1 MKYPMHHLVTRRSFV
16 RSVLAVGATALL
28 PCSFDALRASTAPPL
43 GKRGP
48 RKRVV
53 VLGAGVAG
61 LAAAFELDAAGHEV
75 TVLEARTRPG
85 GRVLTLREPFADGL
99 HAEAGATR
107 IASTNDWTLKYVRQF
122 GLELVPFRPSGLADV
137 YHVRGQRIV
146 LRASDEPE
154 WPVPLTAEERAI
166 GLAGM
171 RRRYVGSVL
180 PEIGDAGIPDTP
192 HASLRRF
199 DQVSYREFLRLQGAS
214 PAALDLLTL
223 GAGEDEMSALQRLR
237 ALTWRTGA
245 EWWKIAGGNDR
256 LPLAF
261 AARLAAR
268 IHYGAAVTRV
278 RHDEGGVV
286 VGYLQGGQAREARA
300 DHAVC
305 TIPFP
310 VLRGLDVAPLSA
322 AKRRAIADLPYP
334 HATKTFLQTRTRFWR
349 AAGMS
354 GFADTDLPVPEVWD
368 LSEGQPGQ
376 RGLLMAYLTGRFGD
390 EVARRTPD
398 DRLNWT
404 LDHMERI
411 FPGTRLE
418 YEGGA
423 SYAWGEDPWSRGAYP
438 MYGPGQVID
447 LFPAVR
453 QSEGRL
459 HFAGDHASVWPGW
472 IQGALESA
480 NRAARAIDAAPD

>member
-1 MKYPMHHLVTRRSFV
+1 V
-16 RSVLAVGATALL
+16 
-28 PCSFDALRASTAPPL
+28 RASTAPPL
-43 GKRGP
+43 GQRGP

-75 TVLEARTRPG
+75 TVLEA
-85 GRVLTLREPFADGL
+85 
-99 HAEAGATR
+99 
-107 IASTNDWTLKYVRQF
+107 
-122 GLELVPFRPSGLADV
+122 
-137 YHVRGQRIV
+137 
-146 LRASDEPE
+146 
-154 WPVPLTAEERAI
+154 
-166 GLAGM
+166 
-171 RRRYVGSVL
+171 
-180 PEIGDAGIPDTP
+180 
-192 HASLRRF
+192 
-199 DQVSYREFLRLQGAS
+199 
-214 PAALDLLTL
+214 
-223 GAGEDEMSALQRLR
+223 
-237 ALTWRTGA
+237 
-245 EWWKIAGGNDR
+245 
-256 LPLAF
+256 
-261 AARLAAR
+261 
-268 IHYGAAVTRV
+268 
-278 RHDEGGVV
+278 
-286 VGYLQGGQAREARA
+286 
-300 DHAVC
+300 
-305 TIPFP
+305 
-310 VLRGLDVAPLSA
+310 
-322 AKRRAIADLPYP
+322 
-334 HATKTFLQTRTRFWR
+334 RFWR

-376 RGLLMAYLTGRFGD
+376 RGLLMAYLTGPFGD

-423 SYAWGEDPWSRGAYP
+423 SYAWGEDPWSRGACP

-453 QSEGRL
+453 QAEGRL

-480 NRAARAIDAAPD
+480 NRAARAIDATPE

>member
-1 MKYPMHHLVTRRSFV
+1 MHDPVTRRSFI
-16 RSVLAVGATALL
+16 RSVLAAGTTALL
-28 PCSFDALRASTAPPL
+28 PWSVGALRAATAPPL

-99 HAEAGATR
+99 YAEAGATR

-137 YHVRGQRIV
+137 YHVRGRRLV
-146 LRASDEPE
+146 HRAPTEPE
-154 WPVPLTAEERAI
+154 WPLPLTAEERAI
-166 GLAGM
+166 GLAGL
-171 RRRYVGSVL
+171 RRRYTGSVM
-180 PEIGDAGIPDTP
+180 PEIGDGGIPDTP
-192 HASLRRF
+192 PASLRRF

-214 PAALDLLTL
+214 PAALELLTL
-223 GAGEDEMSALQRLR
+223 GAGEHDASALQRLR

-278 RHDEGGVV
+278 RHDESGVV
-286 VGYLQGGQAREARA
+286 VGYLQAGQAREARA

-310 VLRGLDVAPLSA
+310 VLRGLDIAPLSA
-322 AKRRAIADLPYP
+322 AKRQAIADLPYP
-334 HATKTFLQTRTRFWR
+334 HATKTILQTRTRFWR
-349 AAGMS
+349 GDGLS
-354 GFADTDLPVPEVWD
+354 GFAETDLPVPEVWD

-376 RGLLMAYLTGRFGD
+376 RGLLKAYITGPFSTQI
-390 EVARRTPD
+390 AKLAPD
-398 DRLNWT
+398 DRLRWT

-418 YEGGA
+418 FEGGA

-438 MYGPGQVID
+438 TYAPGQVID

-472 IQGALESA
+472 IQGAFESA

>member
-1 MKYPMHHLVTRRSFV
+1 MHDFLTRRSFV
-16 RSVLAVGATALL
+16 RSLLAVGATALL
-28 PCSFDALRASTAPPL
+28 PWSSGALRAATAPPL
-43 GKRGP
+43 GGRGP

-53 VLGAGVAG
+53 ILGAGVAG
-61 LAAAFELDAAGHEV
+61 LAAAFERDAAGHEV
-75 TVLEARTRPG
+75 TLLEARTRPG

-137 YHVRGQRIV
+137 YHVRGRRV
-146 LRASDEPE
+146 VPRAPDEPE
-154 WPVPLTAEERAI
+154 WPVPLTAEEEAI
-166 GLAGM
+166 GLAGL
-171 RRRYVGSVL
+171 RRRYIGSVL

-192 HASLRRF
+192 PASLRRF
-199 DQVSYREFLRLQGAS
+199 DQVSYRAFLRLQGAS
-214 PAALDLLTL
+214 PAAIELLTL
-223 GAGEDEMSALQRLR
+223 GAGEDDASALQRLR

-256 LPLAF
+256 LPHAF
-261 AARLAAR
+261 AATLAAR

-278 RHDEGGVV
+278 RHDESGVV
-286 VGYLQGGQAREARA
+286 VGYVQGGQAREARA

-310 VLRGLDVAPLSA
+310 VLRGLDIAPLSA

-334 HATKTFLQTRTRFWR
+334 HVTKTILQTRTRFWR
-349 AAGMS
+349 VAGLS

-376 RGLLMAYLTGRFGD
+376 RGLLMAYLTAPFGAQ
-390 EVARRTPD
+390 VARRAPD
-398 DRLNWT
+398 DRLRWT

-423 SYAWGEDPWSRGAYP
+423 SYAWGDDRWSRGAYP
-438 MYGPGQVID
+438 TYGPSQVID

-453 QSEGRL
+453 ASEGRL

-472 IQGALESA
+472 MQGALESA
-480 NRAARAIDAAPD
+480 NRAARAIDAAPW